1 MPIRSVS
8 VARPSLDDVFMSY
21 TGKTIRDAEATAGD
35 RGRAQMMAFRGGG
48 KEITAMATQVTSE
61 TADSIVDLIRVSVPQ
76 RSLGRDVRPV
86 SIVWRRELLRF
97 QADRLRIVSALV
109 QPVLFLL
116 VLGTGLSRLAGHGM
130 PPGDYR
136 SARSSTRVC

>member
-1 MPIRSVS
+1 
-8 VARPSLDDVFMSY
+8 
-21 TGKTIRDAEATAGD
+21 
-35 RGRAQMMAFRGGG
+35 
-48 KEITAMATQVTSE
+48 MATQVTSE

-76 RSLGRDVRPV
+76 RSLSRDLRAV

-130 PPGDYR
+130 PPGLSFSTFIYPGVLAMSVLFTALSR
-136 SARSSTRVC
+136 PAPLSGTASSAS